1 MSETVLNSVREKC
14 REALKAHIP
23 IVYIKTDSSIF
34 IQRLLESSPALVA
47 RVWSDG
53 NESGKKPN
61 ELVQSDEKVKIVAKK
76 AKKSEGKAGN
86 GNYLHITDECKGSEH
101 SPREKEIDVLAVK
114 NPQYP
119 FIKAYQIPKN
129 TVIEGLMNYIIRH
142 EDPDDDCYDVLQNSL
157 VILYSSQV
165 QLSKNFL
172 TYTNIIEVEI
182 PKDNEIRDIIVS
194 ESEHYFSND
203 DADNYS
209 GAMLGLTGE
218 EVVMLTKRIATVE
231 PDEDD
236 RTTDKI
242 KNFIYEYKRQKMEGG
257 CLEFCKSSDDN
268 IGGMAVYEKWLND
281 NAEAITA
288 WNDYEKK
295 YGISPPKGVLFC
307 GIPGCGKSAAAKFTA
322 NKLGLPMVK
331 LDIGTLMDKY
341 QGEAERKMREA
352 LRICEEIS
360 PCVVWIDELEKGFS
374 GANGNEDSSAFKRMF
389 GYMLGWMQENK
400 KPCFI
405 FATANNIG
413 GLPKEFFRTGRMDER
428 FAVYVPLEEDCID
441 IFESLLSKYKI
452 PEECVK
458 AVKFENIIRDKLIR
472 NEKPRIV
479 IGSDIEQAVKIALR
493 KLINR
498 KTITATILEEELKN
512 AFDNFTVYGDSEEN
526 IDSIAVSYCRLLR
539 KGMRPTTENVLF
551 DCKDYRVDN
560 YIKLKEIKKQKETLG
575 DDEYEKKVRAN
586 RILESSYKRNTSA
599 YNNLVH
605 AVLEERINSVAY
617 DIEEYERNIL
627 IRM

>member
-1 MSETVLNSVREKC
+1 MIVSETVLNSVREKC

-76 AKKSEGKAGN
+76 SEGRTGN
-86 GNYLHITDECKGSEH
+86 GNYLHITDECKGLEH
-101 SPREKEIDVLAVK
+101 SPREKEIDVLEVK

-142 EDPDDDCYDVLQNSL
+142 EDPGDNCYDVLQNSL

-165 QLSKNFL
+165 QLNKNL
-172 TYTNIIEVEI
+172 LAYTNIIEVEI
-182 PKDNEIRDIIVS
+182 PKEDEIKDIIVS
-194 ESEHYFSND
+194 ESENFFSND

-209 GAMLGLTGE
+209 GAMLGLTVE

-257 CLEFCKSSDDN
+257 CLEFCKSSDEN
-268 IGGMAVYEKWLND
+268 VGGMALYGEWLDD
-281 NAEAITA
+281 NEEAITA
-288 WNDYEKK
+288 WYEYEKK

-322 NKLGLPMVK
+322 KKLCLTMVK

-389 GYMLGWMQENK
+389 GYLLGWMQENK

-441 IFESLLSKYKI
+441 IFESILSKYKI

-458 AVKFENIIRDKLIR
+458 AVNFEDIIRDKLICG
-472 NEKPRIV
+472 EKPRIV

-493 KLINR
+493 KLNR
-498 KTITATILEEELKN
+498 KTITAKILEEELKN
-512 AFDNFTVYGDSEEN
+512 AFDGFTVYGDSEEN
-526 IDSIAVSYCRLLR
+526 IDSIAASYCRLLR
-539 KGMRPTTENVLF
+539 KGMKPTTKNVLF
-551 DCKDYRVDN
+551 DCKDYYVDN
-560 YIKLKEIKKQKETLG
+560 YIKLKEIKKQKETISEEVYNKKIKENSILKS
-575 DDEYEKKVRAN
+575 EYRSKSR
-586 RILESSYKRNTSA
+586 

-605 AVLEERINSVAY
+605 TVLKERINRVAY

>member
-34 IQRLLESSPALVA
+34 IQRLLESSPSLVA

-76 AKKSEGKAGN
+76 SEGRTGN
-86 GNYLHITDECKGSEH
+86 GNYLHITDECKGLEH

-119 FIKAYQIPKN
+119 FIKAYQIPEN

-142 EDPDDDCYDVLQNSL
+142 EDTDDECYDVLQNSL
-157 VILYSSQV
+157 VILYSSHV
-165 QLSKNFL
+165 QLNKNL
-172 TYTNIIEVEI
+172 LAYTNIIEVEI
-182 PKDNEIRDIIVS
+182 PKEDEIKDIIVS
-194 ESEHYFSND
+194 ESENFFSND

-209 GAMLGLTGE
+209 GAMLGLTVE

-257 CLEFCKSSDDN
+257 CLEFCKSSDEN
-268 IGGMAVYEKWLND
+268 IGGMALYEEWLDD
-281 NAEAITA
+281 NEEAITA
-288 WNDYEKK
+288 WYEYEKK

-322 NKLGLPMVK
+322 KKLSLTMVK

-389 GYMLGWMQENK
+389 GYLLGWMQENK

-441 IFESLLSKYKI
+441 IFESILSKYKI

-458 AVKFENIIRDKLIR
+458 AVNFEDIIRDKLICG
-472 NEKPRIV
+472 EKPRIV

-493 KLINR
+493 KLNR
-498 KTITATILEEELKN
+498 KTITDAILEEELKN
-512 AFDNFTVYGDSEEN
+512 AFDEFTVYGDSEEN
-526 IDSIAVSYCRLLR
+526 IDSIAASYCRLLR
-539 KGMRPTTENVLF
+539 KGMKPTTKNVLF
-551 DCKDYRVDN
+551 DCKDYYVDN
-560 YIKLKEIKKQKETLG
+560 YIKLKEIKKQKETISEEDYNKKIKENSILKS
-575 DDEYEKKVRAN
+575 EYRSKSR
-586 RILESSYKRNTSA
+586 
-599 YNNLVH
+599 YNNLVYKT
-605 AVLEERINSVAY
+605 LKERINSIAY